1 MATRL
6 YLRSTSQNSNVSP
19 SSERSAALPTGTNN
33 SVTITGANRLS
44 TTKGST
50 QVNNPAFSSLA
61 QTSLQSGNIDIW
73 VSDPLNSQTI
83 SSNTWTLFLKT
94 KEEDAAANA
103 NSAASV
109 YIWRPSQSIVVGYI
123 YDSINVLNFPYQTG
137 GSANE
142 WSSSYPTAAAATFS
156 GSQVIANEGDV
167 LVYEVWYRASQS
179 KASSYYLD
187 IYYNGTDDTT
197 TGDANTST
205 ASYIETPQNLNFM
218 TSKSSIIFVM

>member
-6 YLRSTSQNSNVSP
+6 YLRSTFQNSNVSP
-19 SSERSAALPTGTNN
+19 SSELSAALPTGTNN
-33 SVTITGANRLS
+33 SATISGAKRLS

-50 QVNNPAFSSLA
+50 SNSYFISSLA

-83 SSNTWTLFLKT
+83 SSNTWTLFLQT
-94 KEEDAAANA
+94 REEDPAANA

-109 YIWRPSQSIVVGYI
+109 YIWRPSKSVVVGYI
-123 YDSINVLNFPYQTG
+123 YDSINVLNFSYQTG

-142 WSSSYPTAAAATFS
+142 WSDSYPTAATATFS
-156 GSQVIANEGDV
+156 GNQVVANEGDV

-179 KASSYYLD
+179 KASSYSLY
-187 IYYNGTDDTT
+187 IYYNGTNDTT
-197 TGDANTST
+197 TGDANTSA
-205 ASYIETPQNLNFM
+205 ASYIETPQNLSFM